1 MSARSMSLRSGGQA
15 GFTITELL
23 ISMLIMAVIGTT
35 FLVFFKSSFFNYLN
49 LQTDATALTQ
59 LSTQSARVA
68 TVLRG
73 TTGITSVAAND
84 FQGYSYFYPSDAYVS
99 VIHYYLSTSGGV
111 TKLMADVTPMS
122 ANPPIGSPQ
131 TAEKRTYTII
141 DNFYQPGGTNLFTYL
156 DSSDNALSLP
166 ISDLKT
172 IKGIRVSLAA
182 KGSNQSNQA
191 LSVEVSL
198 RNRKTNL

>member
-1 MSARSMSLRSGGQA
+1 MSTRSATLRQDQA

-23 ISMLIMAVIGTT
+23 ISILIMAVIGTT

-59 LSTQSARVA
+59 LNTQSARVA

-84 FQGYSYFYPSDAYVS
+84 FQGYSYFYPSDTYVS
-99 VIHYYLSTSGGV
+99 VIHYYLSTSNGV
-111 TKLMADVTPMS
+111 TKLIADVTPMS
-122 ANPPIGSPQ
+122 ANPPVGSPL
-131 TAEKRTYTII
+131 TAQMRTYTII
-141 DNFYQPGGTNLFTYL
+141 DNFYQPSGTNLFTYL
-156 DSSDNALSLP
+156 DSSDNTLTLP
-166 ISDLKT
+166 ISDLQT
-172 IKGIRVSLAA
+172 IKGVRVSLAA
-182 KGSNQSNQA
+182 KGSNNSNQA
-191 LSVEVSL
+191 VSVEVSL